1 MTTETKKATPK
12 KEMFEQIKES
22 LIASNA
28 SAELVEFIDK
38 EIESLNKKA
47 EAAKAARAKKKAT
60 DDELTEEVF
69 SYLNENTFTTIPQIM
84 KNFEGKEEITQ
95 AKITARL
102 KKLVD
107 AERVEKD
114 MVKVSA
120 EGEKAR
126 QLTGYRVRG

>member
-1 MTTETKKATPK
+1 
-12 KEMFEQIKES
+12 MFEQIKES

>member
-84 KNFEGKEEITQ
+84 KNFEDKEEITQ